1 MSAVAGLLPAERR
14 RERIL
19 APPVDGLFPAAH
31 ASKWKIAA
39 LIFGAWTCV
48 GLFRAIERYT
58 LDPTMQNRLEF
69 GFREALAQNLVSC
82 YIWAAFTPLVVWIA
96 RRRAIHRAERARLI
110 LSHLSASLLFP
121 VAHSLLFTVIY
132 PSAMGVPFRLAVQ
145 LRAMPSVLHVLFLT
159 HFLTYWGIVG
169 VAWAIEA
176 YRMSREREL
185 RASQLE
191 AQLADAR
198 LEALKMQLHPHFLFN
213 SLNSILP
220 LVFRDR
226 DAAARTVVQLGELLR
241 ISLEREATAHIL
253 LSQELEFLKL
263 YLELQKTRY
272 QDRLTVSVA
281 VEPDILAAEVPNLI
295 LQPLVE
301 NAIKH
306 GVGALP
312 GSGHIEVRGFREG
325 GLLILRVSDDGPG
338 IPEGRGP
345 EKSGGVGL
353 RNTRARLE
361 HLYEGRHRFEHANRP
376 EGGLAVTLA
385 IPLSFNR
392 PSERSP
398 SGDRFDTGES
408 GRGPRADARGLA
420 GRDSA

>member
-1 MSAVAGLLPAERR
+1 
-14 RERIL
+14 
-19 APPVDGLFPAAH
+19 
-31 ASKWKIAA
+31 
-39 LIFGAWTCV
+39 
-48 GLFRAIERYT
+48 
-58 LDPTMQNRLEF
+58 
-69 GFREALAQNLVSC
+69 
-82 YIWAAFTPLVVWIA
+82 
-96 RRRAIHRAERARLI
+96 
-110 LSHLSASLLFP
+110 
-121 VAHSLLFTVIY
+121 
-132 PSAMGVPFRLAVQ
+132 
-145 LRAMPSVLHVLFLT
+145 MPSVLQVLFLT

-281 VEPDILAAEVPNLI
+281 VEPNILAAEVPNLI

-325 GLLILRVSDDGPG
+325 GFLILCVSDDGPG
-338 IPEGRGP
+338 IPEGEDP

-361 HLYEGRHRFEHANRP
+361 HLYERRHRFEHANRP

-385 IPLSFNR
+385 IPLSFSR
-392 PSERSP
+392 PS
-398 SGDRFDTGES
+398 DAGEPGS
-408 GRGPRADARGLA
+408 RPRADARGPA
-420 GRDSA
+420 GSDST